1 MIFIY
6 DELFSDLFPHLT
18 LTDNRAATKMSE
30 HKKSLA
36 EAIGAMAELGAVFA
50 GEVNHLGYASLC

>member
-6 DELFSDLFPHLT
+6 DEPFSDLFPHF
-18 LTDNRAATKMSE
+18 DNRAATEMSE

-50 GEVNHLGYASLC
+50 GEVNHLGYA